1 MTKDKRIGVSLGGF
15 CYRLT
20 LIAMCLHLF
29 FNVILDYNPF
39 WLYPLIGFVC
49 VLAVVSY
56 IRIPNSILGRFI
68 RKEPHVFDRS
78 EEVPYEFDNPY
89 MTKKSKDEY

>member
-15 CYRLT
+15 CMRL
-20 LIAMCLHLF
+20 ALF
-29 FNVILDYNPF
+29 AHFPIVLFILLLDYNPL
-39 WLYPLIGFVC
+39 WVLPPIVFVC
-49 VLAVVSY
+49 VVAVVSY

-68 RKEPHVFDRS
+68 RKERLVFDRS
-78 EEVPYEFDNPY
+78 GEVPYEFDNPY